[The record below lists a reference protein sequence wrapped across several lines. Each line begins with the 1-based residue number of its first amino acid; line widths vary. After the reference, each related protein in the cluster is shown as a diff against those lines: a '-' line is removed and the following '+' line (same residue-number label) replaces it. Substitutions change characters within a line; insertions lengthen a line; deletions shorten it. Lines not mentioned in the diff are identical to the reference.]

1 MILCTCKGTTGE
13 LFSFFFSWFFV
24 IDILR
29 ISHSK
34 YSCIVSPVW
43 IFFFFFSKLFSESQV
58 DGSHGITSQSIR
70 EKERKKDIDHN
81 NNFERFRWL
90 YMLFLSLLG
99 VVGFTFVVFFIFSIL
114 TLHLPR
120 MPGTFRVDNFI
131 SHYLII
137 LYFGFCKL
145 YNLPQS

>member
-1 MILCTCKGTTGE
+1 MHMQRYYRWTIFILFLLIFYYWYTKNITFEIFLYC
-13 LFSFFFSWFFV
+13 FSCV
-24 IDILR
+24 NI
-29 ISHSK
+29 
-34 YSCIVSPVW
+34 
-43 IFFFFFSKLFSESQV
+43 FFFSKLFSESQV

-70 EKERKKDIDHN
+70 EKGRKNDIDHN

>member
-1 MILCTCKGTTGE
+1 MHMQRYYRWTIFILFLLIFYYWYTKNITFEIFLYC
-13 LFSFFFSWFFV
+13 FSCV
-24 IDILR
+24 NI
-29 ISHSK
+29 
-34 YSCIVSPVW
+34 
-43 IFFFFFSKLFSESQV
+43 FFFSKLFSESQV

-137 LYFGFCKL
+137 LYFGFCKF

>member
-1 MILCTCKGTTGE
+1 MILCICKGTTGE

-43 IFFFFFSKLFSESQV
+43 IFFFFFKTFLGVSGRWITRNYFSI
-58 DGSHGITSQSIR
+58 DKG
-70 EKERKKDIDHN
+70 ERKNDIDHN

>member
-1 MILCTCKGTTGE
+1 MHMQRYYRWTIFILFLLIFCYWYTKNITFEIFLYC
-13 LFSFFFSWFFV
+13 FSCV
-24 IDILR
+24 NI
-29 ISHSK
+29 
-34 YSCIVSPVW
+34 
-43 IFFFFFSKLFSESQV
+43 FFFSKLFSESQV

-70 EKERKKDIDHN
+70 EKGRKKDIDHN

>member
-1 MILCTCKGTTGE
+1 MHMQRYYRWTIFILFLLIFCYWYTKNITFEIFLYC
-13 LFSFFFSWFFV
+13 FSCV
-24 IDILR
+24 NI
-29 ISHSK
+29 
-34 YSCIVSPVW
+34 
-43 IFFFFFSKLFSESQV
+43 FFFSKLFSESQV

-70 EKERKKDIDHN
+70 EKGRKNDIDHN

>member
-1 MILCTCKGTTGE
+1 MHMQRYYRWTIFILFLLIFCYWYTKNITFEIFLYC
-13 LFSFFFSWFFV
+13 FSCV
-24 IDILR
+24 NI
-29 ISHSK
+29 
-34 YSCIVSPVW
+34 
-43 IFFFFFSKLFSESQV
+43 FFFSKLFSESQV

-70 EKERKKDIDHN
+70 EKGRKNDIDHN

-137 LYFGFCKL
+137 LYFGFCKF

>member
-1 MILCTCKGTTGE
+1 MHMQRYYRWTIFILFLLIFCYWYTKNITFEIFLYC
-13 LFSFFFSWFFV
+13 FSCV
-24 IDILR
+24 NI
-29 ISHSK
+29 
-34 YSCIVSPVW
+34 
-43 IFFFFFSKLFSESQV
+43 FFFSKLFSESQV

>member
-1 MILCTCKGTTGE
+1 MQRYYRWTIFILFLLIFYYWYTKNITFEIFLYC
-13 LFSFFFSWFFV
+13 FSCV
-24 IDILR
+24 NI
-29 ISHSK
+29 
-34 YSCIVSPVW
+34 
-43 IFFFFFSKLFSESQV
+43 FFFSKLFSESQV

>member
-1 MILCTCKGTTGE
+1 
-13 LFSFFFSWFFV
+13 
-24 IDILR
+24 
-29 ISHSK
+29 
-34 YSCIVSPVW
+34 
-43 IFFFFFSKLFSESQV
+43 
-58 DGSHGITSQSIR
+58 
-70 EKERKKDIDHN
+70 
-81 NNFERFRWL
+81 
-90 YMLFLSLLG
+90 MLFLSLLG

>member
-1 MILCTCKGTTGE
+1 MHMQRYYRWTIFILFLLIFCYWYTKNITFEIFLYC
-13 LFSFFFSWFFV
+13 FSCV
-24 IDILR
+24 NI
-29 ISHSK
+29 
-34 YSCIVSPVW
+34 
-43 IFFFFFSKLFSESQV
+43 FFFFSKLFSESQV